1 MPQLIDLL
9 GDGSCAALMLIAR
22 DRGITLDVAALE
34 RVCPL
39 LETAVTQEYHEIV
52 SQLDAL
58 RLLGNEWIR
67 EVLNVSCNYAAFV
80 ALQQAGLLPPATV

>member
-9 GDGSCAALMLIAR
+9 GEGSCAALMLIAR

-39 LETAVTQEYHEIV
+39 LETAVIAEYQELV
-52 SQLDAL
+52 SQRAAL
-58 RLLGNEWIR
+58 LVLGNDWTR
-67 EVLNVSCNYAAFV
+67 EVLNVSCNHAAFV
-80 ALQQAGLLPPATV
+80 ALQQAGLLPA